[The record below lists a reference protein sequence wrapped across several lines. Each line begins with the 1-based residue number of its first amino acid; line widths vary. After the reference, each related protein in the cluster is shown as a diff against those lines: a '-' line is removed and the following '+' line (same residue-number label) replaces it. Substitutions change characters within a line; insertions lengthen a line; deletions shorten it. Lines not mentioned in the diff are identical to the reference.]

1 MLSDL
6 ATGFAHDLNQ
16 PLAAIAAYAEARPP
30 CSAAIPA
37 HAPQALDIVQAIA
50 SQALRAGDV
59 VQQLRVAARPL
70 PQTDQALDPNALVRT
85 VSPCSSHSPPSRR
98 SRLGVELRTPA
109 PPSWATPSRLQ
120 ALLVLLFASA
130 LDTVIRLPA
139 ERRKVTISTED
150 DGLHGGAFRHRA
162 GRHPFPG
169 ASAPG
174 GSAEPA
180 GRPADQWTDERP
192 DREQQPAAVT
202 TVFVVDDDDGVR
214 TSLGILL
221 DSGRLPAGALCV
233 GRGFPRPVRSRP
245 VPGCLLLDMRM
256 PGMSGMEL
264 LQELARRGAF
274 LPVIFITGH
283 GDVPMAVEAMKAGA
297 FDFLQ
302 KPFSPRDLL
311 DRIARALAADTEAR
325 QALSLTDELR
335 RRQATLTPR
344 EKEVMGLIVAGHAN
358 KVIAMDLGL
367 SERTVE
373 IHRARV
379 MEKMATRSV
388 AHLVRMAL
396 ALEEAGHHPPLL
408 VQHRPPAG

>member
-1 MLSDL
+1 LDDDTDVNNT
-6 ATGFAHDLNQ
+6 AT
-16 PLAAIAAYAEARPP
+16 
-30 CSAAIPA
+30 
-37 HAPQALDIVQAIA
+37 
-50 SQALRAGDV
+50 
-59 VQQLRVAARPL
+59 
-70 PQTDQALDPNALVRT
+70 
-85 VSPCSSHSPPSRR
+85 
-98 SRLGVELRTPA
+98 
-109 PPSWATPSRLQ
+109 
-120 ALLVLLFASA
+120 
-130 LDTVIRLPA
+130 
-139 ERRKVTISTED
+139 
-150 DGLHGGAFRHRA
+150 
-162 GRHPFPG
+162 
-169 ASAPG
+169 
-174 GSAEPA
+174 
-180 GRPADQWTDERP
+180 
-192 DREQQPAAVT
+192 VT

-221 DSGRLPAGALCV
+221 DTAGY
-233 GRGFPRPVRSRP
+233 RPVPFASALDFLAQYDPAR
-245 VPGCLLLDMRM
+245 PGCLLLDMRM
-256 PGMSGMEL
+256 PGMTGMEL

-311 DRIARALAADTEAR
+311 ERIQRALAADAEAR
-325 QALSLTDELR
+325 QVLSRTEELR
-335 RRQATLTPR
+335 GRYATLTPR

-396 ALEEAGHHPPLL
+396 ELEIPGHHAPSAGAD
-408 VQHRPPAG
+408 HPPAG